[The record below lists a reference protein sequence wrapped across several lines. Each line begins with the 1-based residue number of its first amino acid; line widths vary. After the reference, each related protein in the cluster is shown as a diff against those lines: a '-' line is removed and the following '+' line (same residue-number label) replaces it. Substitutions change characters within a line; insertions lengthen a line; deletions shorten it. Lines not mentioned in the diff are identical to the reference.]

1 MPILGIDYEKCNN
14 CKICLNACMRCFRL
28 DSEQDKIIF
37 EKNLCDSC
45 GRCVCRCPADAILYE
60 NIGELMTFEG
70 VQDPSKLIP
79 YEAMHNFLSSK
90 RSIRGFK
97 NKKIPRNVME
107 KVLNSMKYAPTAAN
121 IRELRCTIISDDD
134 KIKELSNAVMD
145 AIIASNNAGYS
156 ENLKKAKELGIDS
169 IFYKAPHVMIIHSDN
184 PSDTMNSTIGLTYA
198 MVSAQSLGLGSCWIG
213 LAHGVLTSNKEIREE
228 IAGIRGNVWGVIIIG
243 YPTQKYYRVPPRPDI
258 KTKGLDDLE

>member
-1 MPILGIDYEKCNN
+1 
-14 CKICLNACMRCFRL
+14 MRCFRY
-28 DSEQDKIIF
+28 DTEQDKVIF
-37 EKNLCDSC
+37 EQNLCDSC
-45 GRCVCRCPADAILYE
+45 GRCICRCPTDAILYE
-60 NIGELMTFEG
+60 NIGEITTFEG
-70 VQDPSKLIP
+70 VQEPSKLIP

-258 KTKGLDDLE
+258 KTKGLDELE